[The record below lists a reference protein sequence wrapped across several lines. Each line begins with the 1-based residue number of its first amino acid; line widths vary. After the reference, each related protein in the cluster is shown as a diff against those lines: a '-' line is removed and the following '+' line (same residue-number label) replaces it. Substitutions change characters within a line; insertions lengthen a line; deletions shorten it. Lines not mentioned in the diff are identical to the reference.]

1 MQLFSGDKFTI
12 RVDDDG
18 HLYLYEGST
27 SNGGLHMKKG
37 FIDKIYMEEATIVP
51 GATVSH
57 DDNAWEV
64 DYAAWLRRSA
74 CDRCY
79 GEYNGGHT
87 RAPKRSRAAPT
98 GICPICKTRTF
109 QTKKEQRHDGN

>member
-27 SNGGLHMKKG
+27 SNRGLQMKKG

-51 GATVSH
+51 GTA
-57 DDNAWEV
+57 
-64 DYAAWLRRSA
+64 
-74 CDRCY
+74 
-79 GEYNGGHT
+79 
-87 RAPKRSRAAPT
+87 
-98 GICPICKTRTF
+98 
-109 QTKKEQRHDGN
+109 KEEEELT